1 MSCELRLCRST
12 KAKGTHFPADKAKD
26 ERSRSLPVKRYRER
40 RANRAGWP
48 FLHYAGE
55 GRPRSCGVAAV
66 GKRPFQGV
74 PHAGLIDFDAVD
86 ATMQSYFGMLSHC
99 STHGLQK
106 WIEKN
111 IVFKRKEPAA
121 EAKEVNLWT

>member
-1 MSCELRLCRST
+1 
-12 KAKGTHFPADKAKD
+12 
-26 ERSRSLPVKRYRER
+26 
-40 RANRAGWP
+40 
-48 FLHYAGE
+48 
-55 GRPRSCGVAAV
+55 
-66 GKRPFQGV
+66 
-74 PHAGLIDFDAVD
+74 
-86 ATMQSYFGMLSHC
+86 MQSYFGMLSHC